1 MKLIGSYTSPFV
13 RKISVIL
20 LEKAI
25 PFEFV
30 NEFPYH
36 ETNGV
41 AQYNPLGK
49 VPALVTDDG
58 DCWYDSPIIAQY
70 LELLGIAP
78 AMLPAEPKA
87 ALKLRQIEALADG
100 VMEAAQTLVRE
111 KGSQRRSSRKANC
124 CASAKRSR
132 AVSMR
137 WKAMRV
143 TERCALMRLIWRP
156 SPQPAPSLISISAA
170 SRQAGAPPDR
180 SWSVWWIPSFSAP
193 ALRAPNRR

>member
-13 RKISVIL
+13 RKISIIL

-58 DCWYDSPIIAQY
+58 ECWYDSPIIAQY
-70 LELLGIAP
+70 LEQLGIAP
-78 AMLPAEPKA
+78 DMLPAAPKA

-100 VMEAAQTLVRE
+100 VMEAAQMLVRDL
-111 KGSQRRSSRKANC
+111 RPSSRKANC
-124 CASAKRSR
+124 CASVKKSR
-132 AVSMR
+132 AVLMR
-137 WKAMRV
+137 WKGMRMTARYV
-143 TERCALMRLIWRP
+143 LRRSIWRP
-156 SPQPAPSLISISAA
+156 FRPPAPSLISTSAA
-170 SRQAGAPPDR
+170 SRRAGAPPDR
-180 SWSVWWIPSFSAP
+180 SWFGWWIPSFSAP

>member
-41 AQYNPLGK
+41 AHYNPLGK

-58 DCWYDSPIIAQY
+58 ECWYDSPIIAQY

-78 AMLPAEPKA
+78 DMLPAAPKA

-111 KGSQRRSSRKANC
+111 KTRPAAQQSESELLRQREKL
-124 CASAKRSR
+124 R
-132 AVSMR
+132 AGLMR
-137 WKAMRV
+137 WKGMPV
-143 TERCALMRLIWRP
+143 TGHYVLMRSIWQP
-156 SPQPAPSLISISAA
+156 FPQPAPLLISISAA
-170 SRQAGAPPDR
+170 SRRAGAPPDR
-180 SWSVWWIPSFSAP
+180 SWCARWILSFNAP
-193 ALRAPNRR
+193 ALRALNRR